1 MQYLR
6 GSNLAIL
13 MSSIDAWDIRAMSAA
28 ANNLFMAAFSLSF
41 HVFRSCKR
49 CSHALS
55 PVQLAKDGDEPLHHS
70 QHDCSPQEGRRL
82 GYQPP
87 PFDQTPCYLNEKTCT
102 KHYAHT
108 SWGSNITITFDWKH
122 MMYEDY
128 DRALFARWDREG
140 GPHYLFTS
148 PGQAGLRRMFGHHCK
163 RTHARA
169 NLPACIRVHVL
180 HMKHL
185 AHAQGVQA
193 LHGAPKLEGMLQAC

>member
-1 MQYLR
+1 MPPAQQIITAAQYIWTSSFALVHGQHRRLR
-6 GSNLAIL
+6 HLCYVCCRQTSYTWQPFPRVSVSPCPARDAH
-13 MSSIDAWDIRAMSAA
+13 MSF
-28 ANNLFMAAFSLSF
+28 LL
-41 HVFRSCKR
+41 
-49 CSHALS
+49 
-55 PVQLAKDGDEPLHHS
+55 VQLAKDVGEPLHHS

-128 DRALFARWDREG
+128 DRALFRWDKEG

-148 PGQAGLRRMFGHHCK
+148 PGQALGGCLGITAAYSCTGK
-163 RTHARA
+163 ST
-169 NLPACIRVHVL
+169 CL
-180 HMKHL
+180 HTC
-185 AHAQGVQA
+185 ADIA
-193 LHGAPKLEGMLQAC
+193 L